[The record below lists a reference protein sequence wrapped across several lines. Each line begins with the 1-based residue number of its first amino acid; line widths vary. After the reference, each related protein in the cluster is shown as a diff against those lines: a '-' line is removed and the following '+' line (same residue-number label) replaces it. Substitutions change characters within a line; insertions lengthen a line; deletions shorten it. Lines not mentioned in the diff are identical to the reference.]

1 MRLTTLAL
9 LALAASASARS
20 APPLPGL
27 PNPDVAAREADYGGL
42 AHLVA
47 SVLLLRE
54 GGVDA
59 ALDVIPLLHDETHAY
74 VQATSLLAANPQWGF
89 NTSNWAGV
97 SAKAHAALA
106 AKAMAKNYTS
116 GSVTKN
122 LTAVDPLVTWGDA
135 VAAKLNATGKLAWDP
150 TTDPK
155 VNATTTKLNALG
167 DKLFA
172 GKNET
177 AWMDALNAKLGQYN
191 IKVTG
196 KSIAQPSKFANS
208 AATIARSITGLS
220 LAAFGVNFAPCLVSW
235 SNTGLL
241 AGVTGVN
248 IQPEGLVLSTKGVSG
263 ERRGECYVFRRSN
276 RFSHSPTHPPTHQA
290 VISPT
295 AINLQPGLI
304 LVNPVGYSVQPQGMQ
319 VAPFLIA
326 VAPVGDNVQPQGLNI
341 APNDIAVVP
350 TGKAIGPGGK
360 AVSPV
365 GISYAPIDI
374 DLTKTPGNQDD
385 APPIAGKRRLLGAP
399 GATPIEI
406 MDDPLDL
413 SNDMPHDYRNW
424 AAVLSQVLLQ
434 KEGDGAK
441 AATALGRVMVDA
453 HGHLSALASG
463 DEFEPKFHLTDP
475 SFLGSLMDGKNIGA
489 PPAS

>member
-1 MRLTTLAL
+1 MQR
-9 LALAASASARS
+9 
-20 APPLPGL
+20 GK
-27 PNPDVAAREADYGGL
+27 
-42 AHLVA
+42 
-47 SVLLLRE
+47 
-54 GGVDA
+54 GGV
-59 ALDVIPLLHDETHAY
+59 
-74 VQATSLLAANPQWGF
+74 WGGR
-89 NTSNWAGV
+89 AG
-97 SAKAHAALA
+97 
-106 AKAMAKNYTS
+106 
-116 GSVTKN
+116 
-122 LTAVDPLVTWGDA
+122 
-135 VAAKLNATGKLAWDP
+135 
-150 TTDPK
+150 
-155 VNATTTKLNALG
+155 
-167 DKLFA
+167 
-172 GKNET
+172 
-177 AWMDALNAKLGQYN
+177 
-191 IKVTG
+191 
-196 KSIAQPSKFANS
+196 
-208 AATIARSITGLS
+208 RSR
-220 LAAFGVNFAPCLVSW
+220 NPCLD
-235 SNTGLL
+235 T
-241 AGVTGVN
+241 
-248 IQPEGLVLSTKGVSG
+248 
-263 ERRGECYVFRRSN
+263 RS
-276 RFSHSPTHPPTHQA
+276 PPPFPPQA
-290 VISPT
+290 SISAT

-326 VAPVGDNVQPQGLNI
+326 VAPVGDNVQPQGFNV

-374 DLTKTPGNQDD
+374 DLAKTPTNADD
-385 APPIAGKRRLLGAP
+385 APPIAGKRRLLSGPGAP
-399 GATPIEI
+399 TPIEI

-475 SFLGSLMDGKNIGA
+475 SFLSSLMDGKNIGA